1 MVTDYSVKFGFSLL
15 SSLRIRPNCYVAA
28 RRLEQILGG
37 VQRTSSAIW
46 IYINSNS
53 VILIQGLLVRAKQK
67 QHASESS
74 NNLALRH
81 HVTIDSQPLLPSKK
95 HLLL

>member
-1 MVTDYSVKFGFSLL
+1 MVTGYSVKFGFSLL

-46 IYINSNS
+46 I
-53 VILIQGLLVRAKQK
+53 IQGLLVRAKQK